1 MMRKPMFV
9 GGGSRLLAAA
19 SAVAAV
25 AVPGASHAQAAAA
38 YPVKQV
44 RMLVGFAPGGFTDV
58 MARAIAG
65 RLSETWGQQ
74 VVVDNRP
81 GASTTIATDIV
92 AKAPADGYTLLMM
105 TDNFVTNPSLL
116 SKLPYDSERDFAPVT
131 LAAIA
136 PFLLVVHPSLPVKS
150 VKDLVALARK
160 RPGEL
165 SYGSGG
171 IGSPGHLSGELLG
184 TLAGVSMVHVA
195 YKGAA
200 PALIDAMSGQ
210 IQVYFGNLPVTLPHA
225 TSGKLRPLAVTSP
238 KRTPAVPDLPTVAE
252 AGVPGFELSPW
263 YGVMTRA
270 GVPDPILDR
279 IESDTV
285 RALRDPDMRARI
297 VKLGGEPAGTRRA
310 EFAAFLKSEAVKWGR
325 LVKASGAK
333 AE

>member
-1 MMRKPMFV
+1 
-9 GGGSRLLAAA
+9 
-19 SAVAAV
+19 
-25 AVPGASHAQAAAA
+25 
-38 YPVKQV
+38 
-44 RMLVGFAPGGFTDV
+44 
-58 MARAIAG
+58 
-65 RLSETWGQQ
+65 
-74 VVVDNRP
+74 
-81 GASTTIATDIV
+81 
-92 AKAPADGYTLLMM
+92 
-105 TDNFVTNPSLL
+105 
-116 SKLPYDSERDFAPVT
+116 LPYDSERDFAPVT

-150 VKDLVALARK
+150 VKELVALARK

-184 TLAGVSMVHVA
+184 TLAGVNMVHVA

-200 PALIDAMSGQ
+200 PALVDAMSGQ

-225 TSGKLRPLAVTSP
+225 MSGKLRALAVTSP
-238 KRTPAVPDLPTVAE
+238 KRTPAVPEIPTVAE
-252 AGVPGFELSPW
+252 AGVAGFELSPW

-270 GVPDPILDR
+270 GVLEPILDR

-285 RALRDPDMRARI
+285 RGLRDPELRARI
-297 VKLGGEPAGTRRA
+297 VKLGGELAGTTRG

>member
-1 MMRKPMFV
+1 MREPSGV
-9 GGGSRLLAAA
+9 HRGGLRAAA
-19 SAVAAV
+19 GVMVAVAM
-25 AVPGASHAQAAAA
+25 PGLSQAQAPAA

-65 RLSETWGQQ
+65 KLSEAWGQQ

-150 VKDLVALARK
+150 VKELVALARK

-171 IGSPGHLSGELLG
+171 IGSPGHLSGELFG

-225 TSGKLRPLAVTSP
+225 ASGKLRSLAVTSP
-238 KRTPAVPDLPTVAE
+238 RRTPAVPEIPTVAE

-270 GVPDPILDR
+270 GVPEPILDR
-279 IESDTV
+279 IEADTV
-285 RALRDPDMRARI
+285 RSLRDPEMRARI
-297 VKLGGEPAGTRRA
+297 TKMGGEPVGSSRA
-310 EFAAFLKSEAVKWGR
+310 EFAAFLKSESVKWGR

>member
-1 MMRKPMFV
+1 MQPAMRAAV
-9 GGGSRLLAAA
+9 VLLAGL
-19 SAVAAV
+19 
-25 AVPGASHAQAAAA
+25 AVPGVSFAQKAVA
-38 YPVKQV
+38 YPAKQV

-65 RLSETWGQQ
+65 KLSEAWGEQ

-105 TDNFVTNPSLL
+105 TDNFVTNPSLFA
-116 SKLPYDSERDFAPVT
+116 KLPYDSERDFAPVT

-136 PFLLVVHPSLPVKS
+136 PFLLVVHPTLPVKS
-150 VKDLVALARK
+150 VKELVALARK

-200 PALIDAMSGQ
+200 PALVDAMSGQ

-225 TSGKLRPLAVTSP
+225 TSGKLRALAVTSP
-238 KRTPAVPDLPTVAE
+238 KRTPAVPDIPTVAE

-263 YGVMTRA
+263 YGVMARA
-270 GVPDPILDR
+270 GVPEPVLDR

-285 RALRDPDMRARI
+285 RALRDPEMRARI
-297 VKLGGEPAGTRRA
+297 VKLGGEPVGSSRG

>member
-1 MMRKPMFV
+1 MREPSGV
-9 GGGSRLLAAA
+9 HRGGLLAAA
-19 SAVAAV
+19 GVMMAVAMPGLSQAQ
-25 AVPGASHAQAAAA
+25 VPAA

-65 RLSETWGQQ
+65 KLSETWGQQ

-150 VKDLVALARK
+150 VKELVALARK

-171 IGSPGHLSGELLG
+171 IGSPGHLSGELFG

-225 TSGKLRPLAVTSP
+225 ASGKLRSLAVTSP
-238 KRTPAVPDLPTVAE
+238 RRTPAVPEIPTVAE

-270 GVPDPILDR
+270 GVPEPILDR
-279 IESDTV
+279 IEADTV
-285 RALRDPDMRARI
+285 RALRDPEMRARI
-297 VKLGGEPAGTRRA
+297 LKMGGEPAGTART
-310 EFAAFLKSEAVKWGR
+310 EFAAFLKSESVKWGR

>member
-1 MMRKPMFV
+1 MR
-9 GGGSRLLAAA
+9 
-19 SAVAAV
+19 AAV
-25 AVPGASHAQAAAA
+25 VILAGLAVPGVAAAQKAVA
-38 YPVKQV
+38 YPAKQV

-65 RLSETWGQQ
+65 KLSEAWGEQ

-105 TDNFVTNPSLL
+105 TDNFVTNPSLFA
-116 SKLPYDSERDFAPVT
+116 KLPYDSERDFAPVT

-150 VKDLVALARK
+150 VKELVALARK

-200 PALIDAMSGQ
+200 PALVDAMSGQ

-225 TSGKLRPLAVTSP
+225 TSGKLRVLAVTSP
-238 KRTPAVPDLPTVAE
+238 KRTPAVPELPTVAE
-252 AGVPGFELSPW
+252 AGVAGFELSPW

-270 GVPDPILDR
+270 GVPEPVLDR

-285 RALRDPDMRARI
+285 RALRDPEMRARI
-297 VKLGGEPAGTRRA
+297 VKLGGEPVGSSRG